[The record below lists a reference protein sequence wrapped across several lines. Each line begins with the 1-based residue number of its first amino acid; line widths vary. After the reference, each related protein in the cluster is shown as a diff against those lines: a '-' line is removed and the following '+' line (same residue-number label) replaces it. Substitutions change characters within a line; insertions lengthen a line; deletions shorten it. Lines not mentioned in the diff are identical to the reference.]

1 MPALSSNLRAQLSAA
16 QTKTAW
22 SNLLK
27 SLLGSNIRIRCFR
40 SNDANSVDPS
50 ADGTEFLNV
59 GTNGDFKF
67 LNGEINSL
75 GVLSNTTTRTA
86 ANLAT
91 GKSILRIEGG
101 GYSITFSLGLTGS
114 GKEFMFTS
122 SPTGATSQ
130 GFSFASTASLKPPLF
145 LPTGV
150 GPAAPSL
157 NAESVVAFR
166 VMDYTN
172 ESAPVSAGIGYFDTR
187 DPDLTAERPFIARE
201 MGDVRMMRCADNG
214 GVVLG
219 TGGDCYKFAGHSYLM
234 DASVNSEANVPV
246 NIVEIRKVPH
256 NRWASFPFMRD
267 VDTAVDTLIPP
278 AHKIELL
285 RADGSIKDVIENYA
299 FRDANN
305 TPGSGKP
312 INYAAQ
318 SLNPNTGPIE
328 PFDTASQ
335 VTVWY
340 SHRPKPNTMRN
351 HLIPAVES
359 DVFHPT
365 NVKQKA
371 SYSLMWPAVTD
382 TQTYNGWNVLTVAPK
397 WPRKLGT
404 GFDTAIIDTNL
415 SFAINDGGESK
426 AFGWGAK
433 PGSDALHTWYMAPG
447 GVRSDRAYT
456 ATQHITWLSNPTG
469 TRIHGAVPHA
479 DIAWHFTLGY
489 FNHGVHWFTDVVK
502 GLPIDK
508 DRVLNN
514 RICYNGNYYGGSNEN
529 YVPDLPNNA
538 VRSFAAYNGNGAGVI
553 DKNGRRMNN
562 EYSRDYQHNQS
573 NGSRGAWMWNSPPH
587 LIEAR
592 HFFTGNVLCTSWLMG
607 TVFGLDNFMTRQHAW
622 YEGQFVDA
630 WLSASNHPRC
640 LNSSEIENMWQKH
653 LEMVHDAVM
662 PGYLNSSDIYFVT
675 LRNLGIGSE
684 LITSGSTTTVK
695 ILTDSKAL
703 YMGQVLMLWKQSGA
717 WDVMRAKSAK
727 CAAIM
732 DLIVTCCLKLTVDF
746 FQDSNGR
753 YDYKQTSGDPAYLSY
768 PTSSPIVPTNWGV
781 YTPPNGGMDWI
792 RMADGNIKPIG
803 GNAHDHIATM
813 HFRAQALIILQKFF
827 PERAY
832 PRIDAAVAQVRQFY
846 ADIEAARA
854 AGTAD
859 QWDYRFAMMG
869 IHMTPDYV
877 GAPV

>member
-1 MPALSSNLRAQLSAA
+1 MPVLSSTLKTQANAQVS
-16 QTKTAW
+16 KTAF
-22 SNLLK
+22 SNK
-27 SLLGSNIRIRCFR
+27 IKELLGSTRRVRCFYTP
-40 SNDANSVDPS
+40 NAS
-50 ADGTEFLNV
+50 ADPYATGTEFLNAALTGEMIVSV
-59 GTNGDFKF
+59 GDITHF
-67 LNGEINSL
+67 
-75 GVLSNTTTRTA
+75 GVLGASTVNSAVDLAVGA
-86 ANLAT
+86 AV
-91 GKSILRIEGG
+91 LRIEGG
-101 GYSITFSLGLTGS
+101 GHSITYTLGLVGS
-114 GKEFMFTS
+114 GKEFTVPSNPAGTTGSGFAFTPGS
-122 SPTGATSQ
+122 GMKAPM
-130 GFSFASTASLKPPLF
+130 F
-145 LPTGV
+145 LPSGI
-150 GPAAPSL
+150 GPAAP
-157 NAESVVAFR
+157 AITADTVVAFR
-166 VMDYTN
+166 IMDYTN

-187 DPDLTAERPFIARE
+187 DPDLTAERPWIARE

-234 DASVNSEANVPV
+234 DASVNSEALVPV

-256 NRWASFPFMRD
+256 NRWASFPFLRD
-267 VDTAVDTLIPP
+267 VDHATDTLIPP
-278 AHKIELL
+278 PHKIELL
-285 RADGSIKDVIENYA
+285 RADGTIKDVIENYA
-299 FRDANN
+299 FRDVNN

-318 SLNPNTGPIE
+318 KLAPTDAPIE

-371 SYSLMWPAVTD
+371 SYSLMWPVITD
-382 TQTYNGWNVLTVAPK
+382 TQTYNGWNVLRVAPK
-397 WPRKLGT
+397 WARRLGT
-404 GFDTAIIDTNL
+404 GFDTAVIDTNL
-415 SFAINDGGESK
+415 AFAANDGGASQ
-426 AFGWGAK
+426 AFGWGHK
-433 PGSDALHTWYMAPG
+433 PGSDSLHTWYMAPG

-456 ATQHITWLSNPTG
+456 STQHITWLSDPTG
-469 TRIHGAVPHA
+469 TRIHGGVPHA

-489 FNHGVHWFTDVVK
+489 FNHGVHWFTDVIK

-538 VRSFAAYNGNGAGVI
+538 VRSFAAYASNGAGVL
-553 DKNGRRMNN
+553 DKYGRRMNN

-573 NGSRGAWMWNSPPH
+573 NGAKGAYLWNSPPH

-592 HFFTGNVLCTSWLMG
+592 HFFTGNVLATSWLMG
-607 TVFGLDNFMTRQHAW
+607 TTFGLDMFMTRQMAW
-622 YEGQFVDA
+622 YEGQFIDA
-630 WLSASNHPRC
+630 WIGASNHPRC
-640 LNSSEIENMWQKH
+640 LSSSEIENMWQKH
-653 LEMVHDAVM
+653 LEMVHDAIM
-662 PGYLNSSDIYFVT
+662 PGYLTSNDIYFVT
-675 LRNLGIGSE
+675 LRNLGVGSE
-684 LITSGSTTTVK
+684 LLSDGTTATVK

-753 YDYKQTSGDPAYLSY
+753 YDYKQTDGNPAYLSY
-768 PTSSPIVPTNWGV
+768 PVGSPIVPTNWGV
-781 YTPPNGGMDWI
+781 YTPPDGGMDWI
-792 RMADGNIKPIG
+792 RRADGQIKPIG
-803 GNAHDHIATM
+803 ASAHDHIATM
-813 HFRAQALIILQKFF
+813 HFRAQALIILQRFF
-827 PERAY
+827 GERNY
-832 PRIDAAVAQVRQFY
+832 PRMDAAVAQVRQFY
-846 ADIEAARA
+846 ADIEAARV
-854 AGTAD
+854 AGTGD
-859 QWDYRFAMMG
+859 QWDFRFAMMG
-869 IHMTPDYV
+869 IHTAPDYV
-877 GAPV
+877 GPPV